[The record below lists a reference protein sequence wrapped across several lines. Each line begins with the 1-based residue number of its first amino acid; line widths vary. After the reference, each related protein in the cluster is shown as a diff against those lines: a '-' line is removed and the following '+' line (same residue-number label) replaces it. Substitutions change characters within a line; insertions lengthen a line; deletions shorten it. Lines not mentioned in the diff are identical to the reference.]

1 LLGVY
6 EPTYDKDGN
15 VTGEQYISFN
25 EEGRSAEETLAI
37 AEAYFF
43 DKPVEEQ
50 QSIIAR
56 LLTKRTE
63 KELKTAEDLGL
74 IEKVGNNKDPFLN
87 YKNKGLNNKVIKS
100 MKSSYMERYKDLKGL
115 TE

>member
-25 EEGRSAEETLAI
+25 EEDRSAEETLAI

-43 DKPVEEQ
+43 NKPIEEQ
-50 QSIIAR
+50 
-56 LLTKRTE
+56 
-63 KELKTAEDLGL
+63 
-74 IEKVGNNKDPFLN
+74 
-87 YKNKGLNNKVIKS
+87 
-100 MKSSYMERYKDLKGL
+100 
-115 TE
+115 